1 MSVFTEFLITLM
13 LAFIAGAMVQRFA
26 RKSISL
32 SPRWFDRATH
42 ALIAGYILLFTALTL
57 LRYLSFNVGYLDD
70 YTSWDL
76 GQYDQIIWNSLNG
89 RLFENSFIPDAP
101 NFLGK
106 TFAPILLAFVPLYAL
121 WSTPIVLL
129 VVQTVA
135 LALGALPIYWFA
147 RVRIGRGLA
156 LVLVIAYLLSPAIQ
170 NTNVAEFHE
179 VALLTPFLA
188 YTTFF
193 LLRRHYPGFL
203 VCLALSLLVKEE
215 VAFIV
220 VMFGAYIFL
229 FQRQRVFGAGLALFG
244 VAWTLLLL
252 QYVIP
257 FFRTGV
263 WGGKFY
269 YFGEGA
275 LTGGRYDYLGKSVG
289 EILTTLLTRPDII
302 FAEIFQPSKMAY
314 VLHLIV
320 PLALVPIVGFEIS
333 AISLPTFAYTLL
345 SRYPHQQ
352 SLAAAYHAPILPFLF
367 FGAAVGLA
375 RVMQWKWRHTTLRP
389 MVLGT
394 FVLVASIC
402 SYWLEAPGP
411 FARKFQ
417 PNRYVL
423 NEHTAIGHRLI
434 GLIPPGGIVAAQ
446 NELIAY
452 VTNHRYVYE
461 IPLIDYRRIDHLLA
475 DSTRGWYKIHESFWE
490 PYLASGY
497 FEIVAEQDGWVV
509 AKRREPIFPVNVR
522 FADKLTLLAY
532 TMVPADSFRG
542 GETLRPFASWRAEE
556 NLSARYTIQV
566 DLVDQAGHVWQ
577 SDTREPQDG
586 KAPTSQWRAGDV
598 VQDQYALHLDHTM
611 PSGEYR
617 IVIRVLDA
625 QKNFLITRDEIGKAL
640 GNEFTL
646 TKIFV
651 EKSKASLMVG
661 QVKVEQPLA
670 ADLAELRLIGFVP
683 PRSPARAGEKFSL
696 GLYWRAHTK
705 PRGDYLVAVQLRDAN
720 GRVAF
725 EQRARPA
732 QGTYATNEWNAG
744 EVLLDWHD
752 FDLPRELVPGDYQ
765 IFVVLRDA
773 ATQIPGEATIT
784 TITIVR

>member
-1 MSVFTEFLITLM
+1 MTVFTEFLILLI
-13 LAFIAGAMVQRFA
+13 LAQSAGAAVQFLA
-26 RKSISL
+26 RKPITF
-32 SPRWFDRATH
+32 SPRWMDRAMY
-42 ALIAGYILLFTALTL
+42 ALVAGYIVLFTALTV

-76 GQYDQIIWNSLNG
+76 GQYDQIVWNSLNG

-106 TFAPILLAFVPLYAL
+106 TFAPILLAFVPLYAV
-121 WSTPIVLL
+121 WNSPMVLL

-147 RVRIGRGLA
+147 RARIGRGLA
-156 LVLVIAYLLSPAIQ
+156 FVLTLAYLLSPALQ

-203 VCLALSLLVKEE
+203 VSLGLSLLVKEE

-220 VMFGAYIFL
+220 VMYGVYIFL
-229 FQRQRVFGAGLALFG
+229 FHRRRAFGAGLALFG

-252 QYVIP
+252 QYLIP

-275 LTGGRYDYLGKSVG
+275 LTGARYDYLGKSVG
-289 EILTTLLTRPDII
+289 EILTTIFTRPDII
-302 FAEIFQPSKMAY
+302 LTEIFQPSKMAY

-320 PLALVPIVGFEIS
+320 PLALLPMIGLEVS
-333 AISLPTFAYTLL
+333 AISAPTFAYTLL
-345 SRYPHQQ
+345 SRYPHQH

-375 RVMQWKWRHTTLRP
+375 RVLKWKFLQPIT
-389 MVLGT
+389 
-394 FVLVASIC
+394 LVAVVFVTSIG

-423 NEHTAIGHRLI
+423 NEHTATGHQLI
-434 GLIPPGGIVAAQ
+434 ALIPPGGIVAAQ

-452 VTNHRYVYE
+452 VTHHRYVYE
-461 IPLIDYRRIDHLLA
+461 IPLIDYRRIDYLLA
-475 DSTRGWYKIHESFWE
+475 DNTRGWYKIHSSFWE
-490 PYLASGY
+490 PYLANGY

-542 GETLRPFASWRAEE
+542 GDTLRPFASWRAEKDLQE
-556 NLSARYTIQV
+556 RYVVQV
-566 DLVDQAGHVWQ
+566 DLVDHAGHVWQ
-577 SDTREPQDG
+577 TDTREPHDG
-586 KAPTSQWRAGDV
+586 KAPTNQWRAGDI
-598 VQDQYALHLDHTM
+598 VQDQYTLHLDHTM

-617 IVIRVLDA
+617 IVLRVFDSR
-625 QKNFLITRDEIGKAL
+625 KNFLTARDETGKSL

-651 EKSKASLMVG
+651 EKSKASLTVG
-661 QVKVEQPLA
+661 QVKVEQPLS
-670 ADLAELRLIGFVP
+670 ADLAELRLIGFAP
-683 PRSPARAGEKFSL
+683 PRSPMRAGEKFSL
-696 GLYWRAHTK
+696 GLYWRAQTK
-705 PRGDYLVAVQLRDAN
+705 PRGDYLIAVQLRDAN
-720 GRVAF
+720 GRIAF
-725 EQRARPA
+725 EQRNRPA

-752 FDLPRELVPGDYQ
+752 FDLPRDLAPGDYQ
-765 IFVVLRDA
+765 IVVVLRDA
-773 ATQIPGEATIT
+773 ATQIPGEAKIT
-784 TITIVR
+784 TINIVR

>member
-1 MSVFTEFLITLM
+1 MSVFTEFLITLI
-13 LAFIAGAMVQRFA
+13 LAFLVGAIVQRVA
-26 RKSISL
+26 HKSMSL
-32 SPRWFDRATH
+32 SPRWCDRVMYV
-42 ALIAGYILLFTALTL
+42 LVAGYMLLFTTLTV

-106 TFAPILLAFVPLYAL
+106 TFAPILLAFVPLYAV
-121 WSTPIVLL
+121 WSTPIILL

-135 LALGALPIYWFA
+135 LALGALPMYWFA

-156 LVLVIAYLLSPAIQ
+156 LVLGIAYLLSPAMQ

-203 VCLALSLLVKEE
+203 VCLALALLVKEE

-220 VMFGAYIFL
+220 VMFGAYLFL
-229 FQRQRVFGAGLALFG
+229 FQRQRALGGGLALFG
-244 VAWTLLLL
+244 IAWTLLLL

-263 WGGKFY
+263 WGGTFY
-269 YFGEGA
+269 YFGGGA
-275 LTGGRYDYLGKSVG
+275 LTGGRYDYLGKSVS
-289 EILTTLLTRPDII
+289 EILVTVITRPDII
-302 FAEIFQPSKMAY
+302 LTELSQPSKIAY
-314 VLHLIV
+314 VLYLIV
-320 PLALVPIVGFEIS
+320 PLAFLPLAGIEIS
-333 AISLPTFAYTLL
+333 ALSLPTFAYTLL

-367 FGAAVGLA
+367 FGAAVGLE
-375 RVMQWKWRHTTLRP
+375 RVLKWKFRNATLQP
-389 MVLGT
+389 MALVAV
-394 FVLVASIC
+394 VLVASSC

-411 FARKFQ
+411 FARKYQ

-434 GLIPPGGIVAAQ
+434 ELIPPGGIVAAQ

-452 VTNHRYVYE
+452 VTHHRYVYE

-475 DSTRGWYKIHESFWE
+475 DNTRGWYKIHESFWE

-542 GETLRPFASWRAEE
+542 GDTLRPFASWRAEE
-556 NLSARYTIQV
+556 NLSERYLMQV

-586 KAPTSQWRAGDV
+586 KAPTNKWRTGAV

-617 IVIRVLDA
+617 IVVRVFDS
-625 QKNFLITRDEIGKAL
+625 QKNFLHARAETGRAL
-640 GNEFTL
+640 GNELTL
-646 TKIFV
+646 TTIFV
-651 EKSKASLMVG
+651 EKSKASLTVG

-670 ADLAELRLIGFVP
+670 IDLAELRLIGFVP

-696 GLYWRAHTK
+696 GLYWRAQSK
-705 PRGDYLVAVQLRDAN
+705 PRGDYLIAVQLRDVN

-725 EQRARPA
+725 EQRERPA
-732 QGTYATNEWNAG
+732 QGTYATNEWSAG
-744 EVLLDWHD
+744 EVLLDWRD
-752 FDLPRELVPGDYQ
+752 FDLPRDIAPGDYQ

-773 ATQIPGEATIT
+773 ATPIPGEAKIT
-784 TITIVR
+784 AITIVR

>member
-1 MSVFTEFLITLM
+1 MTVFIEFLITLV
-13 LAFIAGAMVQRFA
+13 LALVAGLIVQRVA

-32 SPRWFDRATH
+32 SSRWFDYA
-42 ALIAGYILLFTALTL
+42 AYAFVAGYILLFITLTV

-76 GQYDQIIWNSLNG
+76 GQYDQIVWNSLNG

-129 VVQTVA
+129 VAQTVA
-135 LALGALPIYWFA
+135 LGLGALPMYWFA
-147 RVRIGRGLA
+147 RARVGRGLA
-156 LVLVIAYLLSPAIQ
+156 FMLAFAYLLSPAMQ

-188 YTTFF
+188 YTAFF
-193 LLRRHYPGFL
+193 LLRQHYKGFL
-203 VCLALSLLVKEE
+203 ICLALSLLVKEE

-220 VMFGAYIFL
+220 VMFGVYIFL
-229 FQRQRVFGAGLALFG
+229 FQRRRAFGVGLALFG
-244 VAWTLLLL
+244 VAWTVLLL
-252 QYVIP
+252 QFLIP
-257 FFRTGV
+257 YFRTGV
-263 WGGKFY
+263 WGGTFY
-269 YFGEGA
+269 YFGGGV
-275 LTGGRYDYLGKSVG
+275 LTGGRYDYLGKSVS
-289 EILTTLLTRPDII
+289 EILTTIFTRPDII
-302 FAEIFQPSKMAY
+302 FAEISQPLKIAY
-314 VLHLIV
+314 VLYLIV
-320 PLALVPIVGFEIS
+320 PLAFLPIAGIEIS

-352 SLAAAYHAPILPFLF
+352 SLGAAYHAPILPFLF
-367 FGAAVGLA
+367 FGAVVGLA
-375 RVMQWKWRHTTLRP
+375 RVLRWKFLQPIT
-389 MVLGT
+389 
-394 FVLVASIC
+394 LVAVVFVTSIC

-417 PNRYVL
+417 PNRYAL

-434 GLIPPGGIVAAQ
+434 ALIPPGGIVAAQ

-452 VTNHRYVYE
+452 VTNRSVVKE
-461 IPLIDYRRIDHLLA
+461 IPLIDYRRIDYLLA
-475 DSTRGWYKIHESFWE
+475 DNTRGWYKIHESFWE
-490 PYLASGY
+490 PYLANGY
-497 FEIVAEQDGWVV
+497 FEIVAEENGWVV
-509 AKRREPIFPVNVR
+509 AKRREPAFPVNVR
-522 FADKLTLLAY
+522 FDDKLTLLAY

-542 GETLRPFASWRAEE
+542 GETVRPFVSWRAEE
-556 NLSARYTIQV
+556 NLPTRYTIQV

-586 KAPTSQWRAGDV
+586 KAPTDKWRAGDI
-598 VQDQYALHLDHTM
+598 VQDQYNLHLNHTM

-617 IVIRVLDA
+617 IVVRVFDA
-625 QKNFLITRDEIGKAL
+625 QKNLLPARDETGKTL

-646 TKIFV
+646 TKFSV
-651 EKSKASLMVG
+651 EKSKASLTVG

-670 ADLAELRLIGFVP
+670 IDLAELRLIGFVP

-696 GLYWRAHTK
+696 GLYWRAQSQ
-705 PRGDYLVAVQLRDAN
+705 PRGDYSVVVQWRDAS
-720 GRVAF
+720 GRVVF
-725 EQRARPA
+725 EERNRPA
-732 QGTYATNEWNAG
+732 QGTYATTQWDAG

-752 FDLPRELVPGDYQ
+752 VDLSRDLAPSDYQ
-765 IFVVLRDA
+765 IFVVLRDG
-773 ATQIPGEATIT
+773 ATQIPGEAQIT
-784 TITIVR
+784 TMTIVR